1 MLLELVLG
9 CLITEPIFPNTL
21 NIYFDCVERQEIID
35 NTSNYHQIVLDNF
48 EIHDVE
54 QALRVIWCESSGQQY
69 ALNKNNNE
77 TFDKG
82 IWQFN
87 DKTWAWLT
95 PKLKLFS
102 DPFDIEVSTKTASW
116 LVYND
121 GWHHWNASKK
131 CWSINE

>member
-9 CLITEPIFPNTL
+9 CLITEPIFPENINT
-21 NIYFDCVERQEIID
+21 YFDCVERQEIID

-48 EIHDVE
+48 EINDVE
-54 QALRVIWCESSGQQY
+54 QALRIIWCESSGKQY
-69 ALNKNNNE
+69 AINKNTNK

-87 DKTWAWLT
+87 DKTWTWLT
-95 PKLKLFS
+95 PKLKLLS
-102 DPFDIEVSTKTASW
+102 DPYDIEASTKTASW

-121 GWHHWNASKK
+121 GWHHWNASKD